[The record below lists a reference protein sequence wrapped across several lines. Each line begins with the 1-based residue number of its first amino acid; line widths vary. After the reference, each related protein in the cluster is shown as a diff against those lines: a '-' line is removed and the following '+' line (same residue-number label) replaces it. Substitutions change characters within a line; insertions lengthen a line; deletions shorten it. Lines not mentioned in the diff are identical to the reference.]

1 MVALINTLFNLTL
14 RMLELCFEK
23 MFLYNG
29 LVLLVLGIGISLI
42 YFLEKKLGDTYD
54 I

>member
-1 MVALINTLFNLTL
+1 MVVLINTLFNLTL
-14 RMLELCFEK
+14 RLLELCFEK
-23 MFLYNG
+23 KFLYNG

-42 YFLEKKLGDTYD
+42 YFLEKKLRDTYD